1 MNLDELKQSWDK
13 LSERLEREELLR
25 REELR
30 MIVESKVT
38 SYNNRIKLNQY
49 LGWLVLVCT
58 VGILFVQGIQDDPF
72 GWIVIG
78 TVLLMDAFLFA
89 PMYRILQRLAK
100 FEDTIVEQ
108 EQMII
113 RFEQMFVRRSIVVG
127 CFFACVFAYVI
138 IEALAR
144 HAVLTPAWW
153 LWMILT
159 IIASAIAGGWR
170 YMIERERIVE
180 IRQRITALK
189 QFEE

>member
-1 MNLDELKQSWDK
+1 MKLEELKQSWDK

-49 LGWLVLVCT
+49 LGWLVLVCA

-78 TVLLMDAFLFA
+78 AVLLMDAFLFA

-159 IIASAIAGGWR
+159 IIASAITGGWR

>member
-30 MIVESKVT
+30 MIVGHKVT

-49 LGWLVLVCT
+49 LGWLVLICA

-78 TVLLMDAFLFA
+78 AVLLMDAFLFA

-100 FEDTIVEQ
+100 FEDTIIEQ

-138 IEALAR
+138 IEARAR
-144 HAVLTPAWW
+144 HAVLTPEWW

>member
-1 MNLDELKQSWDK
+1 MVMEN
-13 LSERLEREELLR
+13 R
-25 REELR
+25 
-30 MIVESKVT
+30 VT
-38 SYNNRIKLNQY
+38 TYHNRIRLNQF
-49 LGWLVLVCT
+49 LGWIVLFCA
-58 VGILFVQGIQDDPF
+58 VGLLFVQGIQGDPF

-78 TVLLMDAFLFA
+78 AVVVMDLFLFA

-100 FEDTIVEQ
+100 FKDTIIEQ

-113 RFEQMFVRRSIVVG
+113 RFEKMFVRRSIVVAL
-127 CFFACVFAYVI
+127 FFACVFAYVI

-144 HAVLTPAWW
+144 HAVLTSSWW

-170 YMIERERIVE
+170 YIVERERITE

>member
-100 FEDTIVEQ
+100 FEDTIIEQ

-144 HAVLTPAWW
+144 HAALTPAWW

>member
-30 MIVESKVT
+30 MIVGHKVT

-49 LGWLVLVCT
+49 LGWLVLVCA
-58 VGILFVQGIQDDPF
+58 VGILFVQGIEDDPF

-144 HAVLTPAWW
+144 HAVLTPSWW

>member
-49 LGWLVLVCT
+49 LGWLVLVCA

-144 HAVLTPAWW
+144 HAALTPSWW

-189 QFEE
+189 QFDE

>member
-49 LGWLVLVCT
+49 LGWLVLVCA

-100 FEDTIVEQ
+100 FEDTIIEQ

>member
-30 MIVESKVT
+30 MIVGHKVT

-49 LGWLVLVCT
+49 LGWLVLVCA

-144 HAVLTPAWW
+144 HAALTPSWW

>member
-1 MNLDELKQSWDK
+1 MNLEELKQSWDK

-30 MIVESKVT
+30 MIVGHKVT

-49 LGWLVLVCT
+49 LGWLVLACT
-58 VGILFVQGIQDDPF
+58 VGFLFVQGIQDDPF

-100 FEDTIVEQ
+100 FEDTIIEQ

-113 RFEQMFVRRSIVVG
+113 RFERMFVRRSIVVG
-127 CFFACVFAYVI
+127 CFFACLFAYVI

-144 HAVLTPAWW
+144 HAVLTPSWW

-159 IIASAIAGGWR
+159 IITTAIAGGWR
-170 YMIERERIVE
+170 YMIERDRIVE

>member
-1 MNLDELKQSWDK
+1 MNLDELKQSWNK

-30 MIVESKVT
+30 MIVGHKVT

-49 LGWLVLVCT
+49 LGWLVLVCA

-100 FEDTIVEQ
+100 FEDTIIEQ

-144 HAVLTPAWW
+144 HAVLTPSWW

-180 IRQRITALK
+180 IKQRITALK

>member
-30 MIVESKVT
+30 MIVGHKVT

-49 LGWLVLVCT
+49 LGWLVLVCA

-78 TVLLMDAFLFA
+78 TVLLMDTFLFA

-144 HAVLTPAWW
+144 HAVLTPSWW

-159 IIASAIAGGWR
+159 IIATAIAGGWR

>member
-49 LGWLVLVCT
+49 LGWLVLVCA

-100 FEDTIVEQ
+100 FEDTIIEQ

-144 HAVLTPAWW
+144 HAVLTPSWW

>member
-49 LGWLVLVCT
+49 LGWLVLVCA

-100 FEDTIVEQ
+100 FEDTIIEQ

-144 HAVLTPAWW
+144 HAVLTPSWW

-170 YMIERERIVE
+170 YMIEREHIVE

>member
-1 MNLDELKQSWDK
+1 MDLEQLKKSWDR
-13 LSERLEREELLR
+13 LSERLEREEVIH

-30 MIVESKVT
+30 MVMENRVT
-38 SYNNRIKLNQY
+38 TYHNRIRLNQF
-49 LGWLVLVCT
+49 LGWIVLFCA
-58 VGILFVQGIQDDPF
+58 VGLLFVQGIQGDPF

-78 TVLLMDAFLFA
+78 AVVVMDLFLFA

-100 FEDTIVEQ
+100 FKDTIIEQ

-113 RFEQMFVRRSIVVG
+113 RFEKMFVRRSIVVAL
-127 CFFACVFAYVI
+127 FFACVFAYVI

-144 HAVLTPAWW
+144 HAVLTSSWW

-170 YMIERERIVE
+170 YIVERERITE

>member
-30 MIVESKVT
+30 MIVGHKVT

-49 LGWLVLVCT
+49 LGWLVLVCA

-100 FEDTIVEQ
+100 FEDTIIEQ

>member
-49 LGWLVLVCT
+49 LGWLVLVCA

-144 HAVLTPAWW
+144 HAVLTPSWW

>member
-49 LGWLVLVCT
+49 LGWLVLVCA

-78 TVLLMDAFLFA
+78 AVLLMDAFLFA

-100 FEDTIVEQ
+100 FEDTIIEQ
-108 EQMII
+108 EEMII

-144 HAVLTPAWW
+144 HAVLTPSWW

>member
-13 LSERLEREELLR
+13 LSERLERKELLR

-144 HAVLTPAWW
+144 HAVLTPSWW

>member
-30 MIVESKVT
+30 MIVGHKVT

-49 LGWLVLVCT
+49 LGWLVLVCA

-144 HAVLTPAWW
+144 HAVLTPSWW

-170 YMIERERIVE
+170 YMIEREHIVE
-180 IRQRITALK
+180 IRQRLTALK

>member
-13 LSERLEREELLR
+13 LSERLEREEVIR
-25 REELR
+25 QKELR
-30 MIVESKVT
+30 LVMENRVT
-38 SYNNRIKLNQY
+38 TYQNRIRLKQY
-49 LGWLVLVCT
+49 LRCLVLVGT
-58 VGILFVQGIQDDPF
+58 VGLRFVKGIQSDPF

-78 TVLLMDAFLFA
+78 AVLLMDLFLFA
-89 PMYRILQRLAK
+89 PMYRILRRLAR
-100 FEDTIVEQ
+100 FEDTIIEQ

-113 RFEQMFVRRSIVVG
+113 RFEQMFVRRCIVVG
-127 CFFACVFAYVI
+127 CFFACLFAYVI

-144 HAVLTPAWW
+144 HAVLTPSWW

-159 IIASAIAGGWR
+159 IIVSAIAGGWR
-170 YMIERERIVE
+170 YMIERERIIE

>member
-49 LGWLVLVCT
+49 LGWLVLVCA

-78 TVLLMDAFLFA
+78 TVVVMDAFLFA

-100 FEDTIVEQ
+100 FEDTIIEQ

-127 CFFACVFAYVI
+127 CFFACLFAYVI

-144 HAVLTPAWW
+144 HAVLTPSWW

-170 YMIERERIVE
+170 YMIEREHIVE

>member
-13 LSERLEREELLR
+13 LSERLEREEVIR

-30 MIVESKVT
+30 LVMENRVT
-38 SYNNRIKLNQY
+38 TYNNRIKMNQY
-49 LGWLVLVCT
+49 LGWLVLVGT
-58 VGILFVQGIQDDPF
+58 VGLLFVQGIQSDPF

-78 TVLLMDAFLFA
+78 TVLLMDLFLFA
-89 PMYRILQRLAK
+89 PMYRILRRLAR
-100 FEDTIVEQ
+100 FEDTIIEQ

-113 RFEQMFVRRSIVVG
+113 RFEQMFVRHSIVVG
-127 CFFACVFAYVI
+127 CFFACLFAYVI
-138 IEALAR
+138 IEALVR
-144 HAVLTPAWW
+144 HAVLTPSWW

-159 IIASAIAGGWR
+159 IIVSAIAGGWR
-170 YMIERERIVE
+170 YMIERERIIE